1 MKNNG
6 LQVITDKH
14 GTRLSYSWVDNKT
27 QQTVVSAIMS
37 PEMEA
42 DPIGICVFLTN
53 FERQIYH
60 HLKLKSQASE
70 SSSINGQPP
79 ETDQKSARRAEY
91 SSREPR

>member
-14 GTRLSYSWVDNKT
+14 GTRLSYSWGDNKT

-53 FERQIYH
+53 FERHIYH

-70 SSSINGQPP
+70 SSSVTARSR
-79 ETDQKSARRAEY
+79 ETGRWSALRAEY
-91 SSREPR
+91 SSRAQR